1 MRHTHTR
8 SSSVSL
14 KQIASPWKR
23 CPQNFSLSFILSQ
36 SLSII
41 SALVFPSFS
50 HPLFYS
56 LRLSR
61 SMYVAALPMCL
72 PEESYPSLFAN
83 NATSLKAAHFSVGP
97 SEAGLSLRQTALRS
111 HLSITTPP
119 RKPTLMPQ
127 AISTWRPTCS
137 QNSQRGIAHTTQALN
152 KHFLNAS
159 TTLSKG

>member
-1 MRHTHTR
+1 MRHTH
-8 SSSVSL
+8 SHALAECLSNKSHL
-14 KQIASPWKR
+14 PWKR

-50 HPLFYS
+50 HPQFYS

-61 SMYVAALPMCL
+61 SMYVAALAVCL

-83 NATSLKAAHFSVGP
+83 NATSLKAAHFSAGHQRQASP
-97 SEAGLSLRQTALRS
+97 SDRHWQS

-119 RKPTLMPQ
+119 RKLMLMPQ
-127 AISTWRPTCS
+127 AISTWRPKCS
-137 QNSQRGIAHTTQALN
+137 QNAQRGIAHTTQALN
-152 KHFLNAS
+152 KHFLNTS
-159 TTLSKG
+159 TLSKG